1 MDGVQQRRHCPGDD
15 LAEGESAAPGV
26 CADCAY
32 GADRQLEGD
41 RDGRLDRRY
50 RVAQAGRFLEIA
62 VGLSARQRELAAR
75 CRAASARSIRCPSR
89 RYAALSNRAFSALVA
104 LSTVTEIRGV

>member
-1 MDGVQQRRHCPGDD
+1 MRGDGVQERRHCPGDD
-15 LAEGESAAPGV
+15 LAEGESAASGV

-50 RVAQAGRFLEIA
+50 RVAQVARFLEIA
-62 VGLSARQRELAAR
+62 VGLPARQRELPTEMPGR
-75 CRAASARSIRCPSR
+75 
-89 RYAALSNRAFSALVA
+89 LGAFHPLPEQ
-104 LSTVTEIRGV
+104 TVRGVEQPRLLGLRGPRHAA